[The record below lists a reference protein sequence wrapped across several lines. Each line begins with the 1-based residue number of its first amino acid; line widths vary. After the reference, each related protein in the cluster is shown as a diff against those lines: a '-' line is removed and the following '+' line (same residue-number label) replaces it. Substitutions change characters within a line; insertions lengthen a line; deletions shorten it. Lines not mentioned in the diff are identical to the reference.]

1 MNKPN
6 IVFILIDDMG
16 WRDLTCCGSDFY
28 ETPNIDRLAREGMRF
43 ERAYAACPVC
53 SPTRAS
59 FLTGKYPA
67 RVGVTDWI
75 GAHTAGKL
83 IDAPYVD
90 HLPLSEC
97 SVAEALRQ
105 GGYRTWH
112 VGKWHLGE
120 APYAPEKQGFDVNIG
135 GCHWG
140 APWHGYFSPYQHPT
154 LPDGPEGEYLTD
166 RITAEAVSLIED
178 ADDTPFFLNLWHYAV
193 HTPIQAPA
201 DLIAKYEAKA
211 KRLGLV
217 PEDALEVGE
226 AFTCAHKKHLRVTRR
241 VVQSNPAYAAMVE
254 NLDTNVGRI
263 LEALER
269 RGKLDNTLILF
280 SSDNGGL
287 STAEGSPTCN
297 LPLSEGKGWMYE
309 GGVREPLLAR
319 WPGHIAPGTVS
330 PVQVTSPDFYPTLL
344 EAAGLAL
351 RPEQHVDGQS
361 FLPALQGKAY
371 RRGPMFW
378 HYPHYGNQGG
388 TPGSSVADGDW
399 KLVHF
404 WEDGADELYNLADDP
419 SETRNLAQREPERV
433 RALRALLD
441 TWLEDVAAKIPQE
454 NPDYVPWP
462 DRGDGRHGHKPEA
475 APWL

>member
-1 MNKPN
+1 MTKPN

-16 WRDLTCCGSDFY
+16 WRDLSCCGSDFY

-59 FLTGKYPA
+59 LLTGKYPA

-83 IDAPYVD
+83 IDAPYAD

-97 SVAEALRQ
+97 SLAEALRQ

-120 APYAPEKQGFDVNIG
+120 APYAPEKQGFDINIG

-140 APWHGYFSPYQHPT
+140 APWHGYFSPYQHPN

-166 RITAEAVSLIED
+166 RITSEAVTLIEGS
-178 ADDTPFFLNLWHYAV
+178 DDKPFFLNLWHYAV

-201 DLIAKYEAKA
+201 DLIAKYAAKA

-217 PEDALEVGE
+217 PEDALQTGE
-226 AFTCAHKKHLRVTRR
+226 AFPCAHKKHLRVTRR
-241 VVQSNPAYAAMVE
+241 VVQSDPAYAAMVE

-269 RGKLDNTLILF
+269 CGKLDNTLILF

-319 WPGHIAPGTVS
+319 WHGRVAPGTIS
-330 PVQVTSPDFYPTLL
+330 AVQVTSPDLYPTLL

-351 RPEQHVDGQS
+351 RPDQHVDGQS

-371 RRGPMFW
+371 ARAPMFW

-388 TPGSSVADGDW
+388 TPGSSVVDGDW
-399 KLVHF
+399 KLIRF
-404 WEDGADELYNLADDP
+404 WEDGADELYHLPDDP
-419 SETRNLAQREPERV
+419 SELRDLAEQEPERV
-433 RALRALLD
+433 QALRALLD
-441 TWLEDVAAKIPQE
+441 AWLADVAANIPQE
-454 NPDYVPWP
+454 NPDYAPWP
-462 DRGDGRHGHKPEA
+462 DRGSGRHKPEA